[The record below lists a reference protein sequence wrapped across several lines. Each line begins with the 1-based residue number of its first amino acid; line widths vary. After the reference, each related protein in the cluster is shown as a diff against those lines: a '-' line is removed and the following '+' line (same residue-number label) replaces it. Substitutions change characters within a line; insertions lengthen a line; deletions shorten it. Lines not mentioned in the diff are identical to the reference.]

1 LEQGGSL
8 GGADDDADEGLLAD
22 HAHARDSDGDDVLG
36 ERGLEY
42 SPSDGLGHQTLVSG
56 PELWPCLLL
65 SSIALYGP
73 HQNNRAQII
82 SSWGRTAI
90 VPTFVRRRRPS
101 SLPI

>member
-22 HAHARDSDGDDVLG
+22 HTHARDSDGDDVLG

-56 PELWPCLLL
+56 PELWPC
-65 SSIALYGP
+65 I
-73 HQNNRAQII
+73 
-82 SSWGRTAI
+82 
-90 VPTFVRRRRPS
+90 
-101 SLPI
+101 